1 MQTFLEYVKGR
12 KIEKKRLDRIGDY
25 TIYTVN
31 AAAVRD
37 SSQEND
43 EFNHFSTHLE
53 FPKLVPNKE
62 IWISQD
68 ISKHE
73 RQFLIHNGF
82 NQYEG
87 KRKKKRSWYDYAL
100 KKEKREREVVDGIK
114 FKPNATNE
122 KPPTKVYDRYY
133 CGIASEND
141 DVEVWLV
148 DGEKVRDLFK
158 TDFILG
164 GNGLIY
170 PWCPNQEI
178 WIEKN
183 LLKDEEEEIPV
194 VILHEYVERALMKYK
209 KLSYDKAHTIA
220 SKIEFQHRKHN
231 FNKAKIMSLNIKEAI
246 RMAHRY
252 L

>member
-25 TIYTVN
+25 AIYTVN

-43 EFNHFSTHLE
+43 EFNHLATHLE

-114 FKPNATNE
+114 FKPTATNE
-122 KPPTKVYDRYY
+122 KPPGKVYDRYY
-133 CGIASEND
+133 CGIASEGD

-148 DGEKVRDLFK
+148 DGENVRDLFK
-158 TDFILG
+158 TDFIEG
-164 GNGLIY
+164 GNGEVY
-170 PWCPNQEI
+170 KWVPNNEI
-178 WIEKN
+178 WVEKN
-183 LLKDEEEEIPV
+183 LKEELEIPIT
-194 VILHEYVERALMKYK
+194 ILHEYVERALMKYK
-209 KLSYDKAHTIA
+209 KLPYDKAHTIA
-220 SKIEFQHRKHN
+220 AKVDWKKRRKFDKADVMDLTIE
-231 FNKAKIMSLNIKEAI
+231 EA
-246 RMAHRY
+246 